1 MKYLQAVALAAITG
15 LLYTFIYVLWRETG
29 IRPKG
34 MESLYTAV
42 VDIVSAS
49 VCALL
54 AWLIVN
60 QIVKL
65 DKKRENK

>member
-15 LLYTFIYVLWRETG
+15 LLYTFVYVLWREIG

-34 MESLYTAV
+34 MESLYAAV

-65 DKKRENK
+65 DRKKDGR

>member
-15 LLYTFIYVLWRETG
+15 LLYAFVYTLWREIG

-42 VDIVSAS
+42 IDIASAS
-49 VCALL
+49 VCALA

-65 DKKRENK
+65 DRKKEGQ